1 MFFAMSMANLTI
13 GSVNCRGLASD
24 EIKRRDIF
32 HKYKQLYDITFLID
46 THCSK
51 EKKKSNGK
59 PNGGTV
65 PSLHIRTNIN
75 QGQKVTNKN
84 LLSLDMSEC

>member
-1 MFFAMSMANLTI
+1 MHI
-13 GSVNCRGLASD
+13 V
-24 EIKRRDIF
+24 
-32 HKYKQLYDITFLID
+32 HK
-46 THCSK
+46 
-51 EKKKSNGK
+51 KKKSNGK

-75 QGQKVTNKN
+75 QGQKVTNTN

>member
-1 MFFAMSMANLTI
+1 MLLFGLIFVIHIFFAMSMANLTI
-13 GSVNCRGLASD
+13 GSVNCWGLASD

-51 EKKKSNGK
+51 EKRKTMENRMG
-59 PNGGTV
+59 V
-65 PSLHIRTNIN
+65 
-75 QGQKVTNKN
+75 
-84 LLSLDMSEC
+84 